1 MEVASDSEPM
11 DACTGLEIMT
21 QEAVALFQD
30 GQHQEALTM
39 ATQFALA
46 ARNELGRTNPVHI
59 NALAT
64 VAALVDQMGG
74 SCEADALLLEAED
87 LQDEMEMEVLGI
99 DLYADDVSEEE
110 DEEDHV
116 EDDDQAEK
124 LTTVNEPNSRPLT
137 GLSDASNDREPQDEI
152 NPSGGSQN
160 RSSTATTGGGSTT
173 TPEMEFCSDDEDSF
187 DEISAG
193 GSESESSAGS
203 EGCSEGTPR
212 PDDDDENSG
221 EAEAEAITRLS
232 YEVNALLS
240 HDRPEEAAR
249 LLSEAETI
257 LADGGAA
264 ISELGKAALHTLWA
278 SVLSAVG
285 EEQKAQHLYAEAMH
299 VLQDVSG
306 AGILDSDST
315 SEGDL
320 EVDSGSESATDEE
333 EESEE
338 EEGEES
344 EEEASLAESSHSDDN
359 RQIKTESEALL
370 AEELAAETP
379 SPLFAT
385 EPELDGWKPTSSFT
399 AADILLAQDR
409 AAKIRESMKAPVEQ
423 ELRMSAE
430 DVGTPP
436 VQQPSLPQ
444 DVGDV
449 SKADSTPGA
458 PPLES
463 IAAEDAEAHPSPASA
478 QAIREALTP
487 TPPPG
492 VSPKRRRPP
501 PLAPQPVAKATTRLG
516 PPAAKQAPRCG
527 GGFSAPKKTQAPKA
541 KAKAKA
547 KARAQS
553 VEEAACDD
561 VASTASEEAVEA
573 EELAV
578 AEEPCPLLEELPA
591 ATEEPPKPLT
601 AEQQREVVE
610 QALTCAEHFVGLMQ
624 FERAADKLEEQL
636 VALEEED
643 HPHRHGTLH
652 IEVMMKYGGVLWWD
666 KDPEGAVDAYTAAE
680 EMLIQQPSSSRQSK
694 QRTEIWTQAAQ
705 VCRGCGDL
713 DSAKDQ
719 LSHAVFFLT
728 DLVKSEPLDSE
739 YRDSLNEAKASLAQ
753 VCVERK
759 EYEQAEQLYMEAFGG
774 DAVDTDDSDEPA
786 DICKRE
792 DGGNAQGPAESGGS
806 ESAAI
811 SKWSPVVSMK

>member
-1 MEVASDSEPM
+1 MEAASDSEPM

-39 ATQFALA
+39 AIQFALA

-87 LQDEMEMEVLGI
+87 LQDEMEMEALGI
-99 DLYADDVSEEE
+99 DLYADDDSE
-110 DEEDHV
+110 DEE
-116 EDDDQAEK
+116 EAEK
-124 LTTVNEPNSRPLT
+124 ETAVNEPNSRPLT
-137 GLSDASNDREPQDEI
+137 GLSDASNDREPRDEG
-152 NPSGGSQN
+152 NPSRGSQN
-160 RSSTATTGGGSTT
+160 RSSTATTGGGSCT
-173 TPEMEFCSDDEDSF
+173 TPEMEFCSDDEEISF
-187 DEISAG
+187 GEISAG
-193 GSESESSAGS
+193 GSESESLAGS

-212 PDDDDENSG
+212 SDDDDEDCG
-221 EAEAEAITRLS
+221 EAEAEAITRLT

-257 LADGGAA
+257 FVDGDAT
-264 ISELGKAALHTLWA
+264 ISGLGKAALHTLWA

-299 VLQDVSG
+299 VLEDVSG
-306 AGILDSDST
+306 VGILDSDST

-320 EVDSGSESATDEE
+320 EVDSGSESASDEE

-338 EEGEES
+338 EDAEES
-344 EEEASLAESSHSDDN
+344 EEEASLAESNYLDN
-359 RQIKTESEALL
+359 NEQIETELEALP
-370 AEELAAETP
+370 AAELAAESP
-379 SPLFAT
+379 PPLFAT
-385 EPELDGWKPTSSFT
+385 EPDLGGWKPSSSFT
-399 AADILLAQDR
+399 AADILLAQNR

-423 ELRMSAE
+423 ELQMSAK
-430 DVGTPP
+430 DVETRP
-436 VQQPSLPQ
+436 VQQPSLPPSDFD
-444 DVGDV
+444 DVSEA
-449 SKADSTPGA
+449 SKADSIPTA

-463 IAAEDAEAHPSPASA
+463 VAHEGAEAHPSPSA
-478 QAIREALTP
+478 EAIREVLTP

-501 PLAPQPVAKATTRLG
+501 PLAPQPVAKA
-516 PPAAKQAPRCG
+516 AAKQAPRCG

-541 KAKAKA
+541 KAKTKAKA
-547 KARAQS
+547 KAKAQAL
-553 VEEAACDD
+553 EEAACEDD
-561 VASTASEEAVEA
+561 ASPTPEEAVEA

-578 AEEPCPLLEELPA
+578 VEEPRPALEELPA
-591 ATEEPPKPLT
+591 AAEEPPEPLT

-610 QALTCAEHFVGLMQ
+610 QALTCAEHFVGLMY

-643 HPHRHGTLH
+643 HPHRHGKLH

-680 EMLIQQPSSSRQSK
+680 EMLIQQPPSSWQSK

-728 DLVKSEPLDSE
+728 DLVKSEPSDTE

-759 EYEQAEQLYMEAFGG
+759 EYEQAEELYMEAFGG
-774 DAVDTDDSDEPA
+774 DAVDTDDSDDHA
-786 DICKRE
+786 DIFKRE
-792 DGGNAQGPAESGGS
+792 DGGTAEGPVESGRPEG
-806 ESAAI
+806 AAI